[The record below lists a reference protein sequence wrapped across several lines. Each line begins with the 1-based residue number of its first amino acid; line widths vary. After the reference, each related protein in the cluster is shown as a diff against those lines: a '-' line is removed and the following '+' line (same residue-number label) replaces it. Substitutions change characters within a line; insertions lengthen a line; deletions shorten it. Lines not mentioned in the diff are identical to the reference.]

1 MDHNKAELSI
11 LFWAIPQC
19 KQCRNEWMNQCRYFC
34 PFLYPTNTYTLSHKL
49 TQTHTALRQ
58 SRLSPVLEF
67 QEKCHCS
74 ELIALP
80 AVDHWGFCEAIFC
93 FLILWPRVCI
103 NASPAVLYSPWR
115 RFCSSAQSSGT
126 FLMLYDLCPHR
137 ATGPFAFL
145 CSYLDDLYRE
155 ASVIK
160 VAKVYSKVLCLTFRC
175 WALYC
180 TQSLKHRTGQ
190 LFSWWLMCHIVSHI
204 VQYCYYSP
212 FTRHCCFYNN

>member
-1 MDHNKAELSI
+1 MQKSMNESMYVLLSLPRSNKHTHS
-11 LFWAIPQC
+11 
-19 KQCRNEWMNQCRYFC
+19 
-34 PFLYPTNTYTLSHKL
+34 L

-126 FLMLYDLCPHR
+126 FLMLYDLCPYR

-145 CSYLDDLYRE
+145 RSYLDDLYRE

-180 TQSLKHRTGQ
+180 SQSLKHRTGQ
-190 LFSWWLMCHIVSHI
+190 LFSYMTVVSSSFT
-204 VQYCYYSP
+204 YCP
-212 FTRHCCFYNN
+212 VLLLLTFNMALLFLW